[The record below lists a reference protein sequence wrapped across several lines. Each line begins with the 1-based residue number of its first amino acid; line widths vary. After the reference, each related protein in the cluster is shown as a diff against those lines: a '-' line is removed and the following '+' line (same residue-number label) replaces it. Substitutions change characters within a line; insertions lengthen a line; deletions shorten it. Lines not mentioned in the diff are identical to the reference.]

1 MTALTQRIQELLP
14 ARNPAERIGYG
25 LLAVWLLA
33 MISLPIAYW
42 LIGDGSLPVGI
53 TLAAIIQATAVFY
66 MVQHHWNLTQ
76 ALRAL
81 AIVAVITWGAEFIGH
96 RTGLPFGAYHYT
108 DVLQP
113 QLLGVPLLIPLAW
126 FMLLPPVWALSQI
139 IIPQR
144 ETVLQKAAFIAVSA
158 AGLTAWDL
166 FLDPQ
171 MVGWNFWVWE
181 NPGLYFGIPLINYAG
196 WLLVSALVTLLVN
209 PRELP
214 PLPLVLVYA
223 AVWFLQSVGQAVFW
237 GQPGPALVGSVGMG
251 SLMLLAWWRYQST
264 SDATAMDNS

>member
-1 MTALTQRIQELLP
+1 MTALTRRIREILP
-14 ARNPAERIGYG
+14 ASDPTERLGYG
-25 LLAVWLLA
+25 LLAIWLLT

-42 LIGDGSLPVGI
+42 IVGDVSLPVGI
-53 TLAAIIQATAVFY
+53 TLAAIVQATAVFY
-66 MVQHHWNLTQ
+66 MVQHYWSMTQ

-81 AIVAVITWGAEFIGH
+81 AIVAVVTWAAEFVGH
-96 RTGLPFGAYHYT
+96 STGLPFGAYHYT

-126 FMLLPPVWALSQI
+126 FMLLPPVWALAQI

-144 ETVLQKAAFIAVSA
+144 DTIAQKLTFVAVSA

-181 NPGLYFGIPLINYAG
+181 NPGLYFGIPLINYGG
-196 WLLVSALVTLLVN
+196 WLLVSGLVTLLVN
-209 PRELP
+209 PPELP

-237 GQPGPALVGSVGMG
+237 GQPGPALFGSLGMG
-251 SLMLLAWWRYQST
+251 GFMLIAWWRYQS
-264 SDATAMDNS
+264 AHPPQIDNP